1 MRLVST
7 RDPQRHA
14 NFRQAVLAG
23 IAPGGGLWM
32 PQTLPVFPDW
42 PELLDLG
49 WSERCIVILERLL
62 ADELGHESVARAVR
76 EAFDFPVPLVPISQI
91 LPGVFAMEL
100 FHGPT
105 LAFKDFGARFFAAM
119 LDQVREPGRP
129 VTILTAT
136 SGDTGA
142 AVARAFWRRP
152 GVRVV
157 VLYPRGRISALQEL
171 QIATLGDNVTALAVE
186 GAFDD
191 CQALVKTAF
200 ADAEL
205 TARHGLT
212 SANSINVA
220 RLLPQTLY
228 YAEAVAALRRLGLD
242 TPPVIAVPS
251 GNFGNLCA
259 GLLARAMGLPVK
271 AFVAATNANTTV
283 PDYLETGNYR
293 TRPSVATLSNAMD
306 VGAPSNW
313 ERIEYLFEG
322 DLDALRRVLRWG
334 SRSDE
339 ETESSIRDLQTH
351 GYLADPHAAVAYGV
365 LRDRLA
371 LGETGVF
378 LGTAHPAK
386 FLPVYEKMGIEVA
399 IPQALSD
406 LRGRPFLGREIA
418 NEIEA
423 LRGVLEATP
432 PSPAGRRSASGST
445 LKTARCR

>member
-7 RDPQRHA
+7 REPQRHA

-49 WSERCIVILERLL
+49 WSERCTVILDRLL
-62 ADELGHESVARAVR
+62 ADELGHEPVVQAVR
-76 EAFDFPVPLVPISQI
+76 EALDFPVPLVPVR
-91 LPGVFAMEL
+91 PGVFALEL

-105 LAFKDFGARFFAAM
+105 LAFKDFGARFFAAV
-119 LDQVREPGRP
+119 LDLVREPGRP

-157 VLYPRGRISALQEL
+157 VLYPWGRVSALQEL
-171 QIATLGDNVTALAVE
+171 QIATLGDNVTALAVD

-191 CQALVKTAF
+191 CQALVKAAF
-200 ADAEL
+200 ADAQL
-205 TARHGLT
+205 TVRHGLT

-242 TPPVIAVPS
+242 IPPVIAVPS

-271 AFVAATNANTTV
+271 AFVAATNANATV
-283 PDYLETGNYR
+283 PEYLETGNYR
-293 TRPSVATLSNAMD
+293 TRPSVATISNAMD

-313 ERIEYLFEG
+313 ERIESLFKG

-334 SRSDE
+334 AQSDE
-339 ETESSIRDLQTH
+339 ETERSIRDLRAL

-365 LRDRLA
+365 LNNRLA
-371 LGETGVF
+371 PGETGVF

-386 FLPVYEKMGIEVA
+386 FLPVFEKLGIEIS
-399 IPQALSD
+399 IPPALSD
-406 LRGRPFLGREIA
+406 LRERPSLAREIA
-418 NEIEA
+418 NGFGA
-423 LRGVLEATP
+423 LRGVLNE
-432 PSPAGRRSASGST
+432 G
-445 LKTARCR
+445 

>member
-7 RDPQRHA
+7 RAPQRHA

-32 PQTLPVFPDW
+32 PEPIPAFPDW
-42 PELLDLG
+42 PELLDLA
-49 WSERCIVILERLL
+49 WSERCAVILDRLL
-62 ADELGHESVARAVR
+62 SDELGHEPVARAAR
-76 EAFDFPVPLVPISQI
+76 EALDFPVPLMPVRPDI
-91 LPGVFAMEL
+91 FALEL

-105 LAFKDFGARFFAAM
+105 LAFKDFGARFFAAV
-119 LDQVREPGRP
+119 LELVREPGRP

-157 VLYPRGRISALQEL
+157 VLYPRGRVSALQEL
-171 QIATLGDNVTALAVE
+171 QFATLGENVTALAVD

-191 CQALVKTAF
+191 CQALVKAAF
-200 ADAEL
+200 ADADL

-228 YAEAVAALRRLGLD
+228 YAEAVAALRRLGLAE
-242 TPPVIAVPS
+242 PPVIAVPS

-271 AFVAATNANTTV
+271 AFVAATNANATV
-283 PDYLETGNYR
+283 PEYLDTGEYR

-306 VGAPSNW
+306 VGAPNNW
-313 ERIEYLFEG
+313 ERIEYLFKG

-334 SRSDE
+334 VQSDE
-339 ETESSIRDLQTH
+339 ETETSIRDLQAR

-365 LRDRLA
+365 LKDRLA
-371 LGETGVF
+371 PGEIGVF

-386 FLPVYEKMGIEVA
+386 FLPVYEKMGIEVV
-399 IPQALSD
+399 IPPALSE
-406 LRGRPFLGREIA
+406 LRGRPCLGREIA
-418 NEIEA
+418 NEIGA

-432 PSPAGRRSASGST
+432 P
-445 LKTARCR
+445 

>member
-1 MRLVST
+1 MKLVST
-7 RDPQRHA
+7 RDPQCHA

-23 IAPGGGLWM
+23 VAPGGGLWM
-32 PQTLPVFPDW
+32 PDPLPVFPDW

-49 WSERCIVILERLL
+49 WSERCAVILDRLL
-62 ADELGHESVARAVR
+62 AEELGREPLARAAR
-76 EAFDFPVPLVPISQI
+76 EALDFPVPLVSVR
-91 LPGVFAMEL
+91 PGIFALEL

-105 LAFKDFGARFFAAM
+105 LAFKDFGARFFAAV
-119 LDQVREPGRP
+119 LDLVREPGRP
-129 VTILTAT
+129 HRLITILTAT

-142 AVARAFWRRP
+142 AVASAFWRRP

-157 VLYPRGRISALQEL
+157 VLYPKGRVSALQEL
-171 QIATLGDNVTALAVE
+171 QFATLGDNVTALAVD

-191 CQALVKTAF
+191 CQALVKAAF
-200 ADAEL
+200 ADADL

-228 YAEAVAALRRLGLD
+228 YAEAVATLRHLGIAE
-242 TPPVIAVPS
+242 PPVIAVPS

-283 PDYLETGNYR
+283 PEYLDTGNYR

-306 VGAPSNW
+306 VGAPNNW
-313 ERIEYLFEG
+313 ERIEYLFNE

-334 SRSDE
+334 ARSDQ
-339 ETESSIRDLQTH
+339 ETERSIRDLQTH

-365 LRDRLA
+365 LKDRLA
-371 LGETGVF
+371 PGETGVF

-386 FLPVYEKMGIEVA
+386 FLPVYERLGIEVE
-399 IPQALSD
+399 IPQALSA
-406 LRGRPFLGREIA
+406 LQGRPFLAREIA
-418 NEIEA
+418 NDFEA
-423 LRGVLEATP
+423 LREVLAV
-432 PSPAGRRSASGST
+432 G
-445 LKTARCR
+445 

>member
-32 PQTLPVFPDW
+32 PDPLSAFPDW
-42 PELLDLG
+42 PELLDLA
-49 WSERCIVILERLL
+49 WSERCIVILDRLL
-62 ADELGHESVARAVR
+62 AEELGHEPVARAVC
-76 EAFDFPVPLVPISQI
+76 EALDFPVPLVPVR
-91 LPGVFAMEL
+91 PGVFTLEL

-105 LAFKDFGARFFAAM
+105 LAFKDFGARFFAAV
-119 LDQVREPGRP
+119 LELVREPGRP

-142 AVARAFWRRP
+142 AVASAFWRRP

-157 VLYPRGRISALQEL
+157 VLYPRGRVSALQEL
-171 QIATLGDNVTALAVE
+171 QLVTLGENVTALAVD

-191 CQALVKTAF
+191 CQALVKAAF
-200 ADAEL
+200 ADADL

-228 YAEAVAALRRLGLD
+228 YAEAVAALRRLGIAQ
-242 TPPVIAVPS
+242 PPVIAVPS

-271 AFVAATNANTTV
+271 AFVAATNANATV
-283 PDYLETGNYR
+283 PEYLDTGDYR

-306 VGAPSNW
+306 VGAPNNW
-313 ERIEYLFEG
+313 ERIEYLFKG

-334 SRSDE
+334 ARSDM
-339 ETESSIRDLQTH
+339 ETEESIRDLRAL

-365 LRDRLA
+365 LKGRLA
-371 LGETGVF
+371 PDETGVF

-386 FLPVYEKMGIEVA
+386 FLPVYERMGIEIW
-399 IPQALSD
+399 IPPALSD
-406 LRGRPFLGREIA
+406 LRGRPFLAREIA
-418 NEIEA
+418 NDFGELREA
-423 LRGVLEATP
+423 LESSIP
-432 PSPAGRRSASGST
+432 P
-445 LKTARCR
+445 